1 MYNTDKIIEAIA
13 DQVGFERS
21 FAVTLAPSLLVS
33 KTGITYNQGHPL
45 VGYKNLLSAIEE
57 VEDTQYPIF
66 SVTTA
71 YQKDDVVR
79 VDAQLWQ
86 ALEAVAAGPM
96 DESKWE
102 KTNTLSIILKQ
113 IRNAAAAEV
122 VSAMMT
128 NKQIAGKGKAI
139 WENLKL
145 FEGAGSLQKTIPK
158 ENRFVGFELDMH
170 RLKDLAIRLHAIG
183 LQLTSSQA
191 SLPIYIYHT
200 SRSLPVFTETLA
212 NVGSGTFSWHRLG
225 KLLKHVDETVDAGG
239 SWIIGYRES
248 ELSGFAISKE
258 DYHFDRPP
266 CRSCSGYNVMAH
278 QKWSQYVSINPFT
291 VVESAIGE
299 NGELWDT
306 DLNRYNYNT
315 NFGINLALSLECEIT
330 DTVVNNAGVFAE
342 AQKLAVVEKILQLY
356 VANTRNNADAQMMR
370 QLADYELNNRENH
383 TDGLTKKKEKVMKA
397 LDFNMSDLN
406 SLCFPGKDTRL
417 TKEPM

>member
-1 MYNTDKIIEAIA
+1 
-13 DQVGFERS
+13 
-21 FAVTLAPSLLVS
+21 
-33 KTGITYNQGHPL
+33 
-45 VGYKNLLSAIEE
+45 
-57 VEDTQYPIF
+57 
-66 SVTTA
+66 
-71 YQKDDVVR
+71 
-79 VDAQLWQ
+79 
-86 ALEAVAAGPM
+86 
-96 DESKWE
+96 
-102 KTNTLSIILKQ
+102 
-113 IRNAAAAEV
+113 
-122 VSAMMT
+122 
-128 NKQIAGKGKAI
+128 
-139 WENLKL
+139 
-145 FEGAGSLQKTIPK
+145 
-158 ENRFVGFELDMH
+158 
-170 RLKDLAIRLHAIG
+170 
-183 LQLTSSQA
+183 
-191 SLPIYIYHT
+191 
-200 SRSLPVFTETLA
+200 
-212 NVGSGTFSWHRLG
+212 
-225 KLLKHVDETVDAGG
+225 
-239 SWIIGYRES
+239 
-248 ELSGFAISKE
+248 
-258 DYHFDRPP
+258 
-266 CRSCSGYNVMAH
+266 MAH